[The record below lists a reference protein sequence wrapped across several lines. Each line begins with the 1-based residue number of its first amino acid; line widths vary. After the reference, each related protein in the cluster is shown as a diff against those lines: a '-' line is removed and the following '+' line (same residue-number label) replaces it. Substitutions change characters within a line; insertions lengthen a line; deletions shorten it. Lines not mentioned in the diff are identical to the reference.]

1 MTIAVD
7 FDGTI
12 VTHAYPKIGR
22 EIPGAIDTLK
32 RLQRDG
38 HRLILWTAREG
49 DLLKEAVKYCRSKGL
64 EFFAVNEHYAVEPR
78 HDCGRE
84 SKACRKLTA
93 DLYIDDR
100 NLGGFPGWEAIYEM
114 VSKRMSSADYFY
126 EVINPHKSHCLKSIL
141 RRIFGPCFP

>member
-49 DLLKEAVKYCRSKGL
+49 ELIKEAVEYCRSKDL
-64 EFFAVNEHYAVEPR
+64 EFFAVNEHYAAEPR
-78 HDCGRE
+78 HDGGCQ

-126 EVINPHKSHCLKSIL
+126 EVINPHKSHCKKSFL
-141 RRIFGPCFP
+141 RRIFGSCFP